1 MNTMWK
7 LLVALLLIASTEV
20 EGRYLEPIREA
31 RQSFEEELEEG
42 NLRPFEKAKILV
54 RLGRLEEAASLL
66 DSLPLLS
73 ESDRTEVSLLRFD
86 MHFLHNDFDLAEKL
100 LGNIIET
107 EETSEGLFR
116 RKTRLLAAREDLA
129 AMDALTRNR
138 IGTMPGSVAG
148 RLGRGNVLYQL
159 LRYEESE
166 VEYEEALALATDPD
180 DGVAALHGLLLI
192 AYKRKDYDGAADLG
206 VKALAGGP
214 PTPGLINTL
223 VTVQIRLGET
233 REAIAL
239 SRETLLWD
247 PLNMAAHY
255 TLGNGY
261 SDMNYTELE
270 EAYPHAFPDE
280 AAASA
285 LIHARTL
292 LENGKRHQ
300 AQEQFVEL
308 KNRYPR
314 LADPDLLIGTL
325 FWEDGEP
332 DSAIARFLLSLEK
345 CPDYGRAHNALA
357 KAVEWKK
364 LRVNVHKE
372 KYERD
377 FAETPMPVIPGIEE
391 FVLNFD
397 ALTERHKKRV
407 ALSIEPW
414 GHFLPVLIEVG
425 ATYYIKPLYQR
436 LSETPHQE
444 LMADLRISYDSRL
457 WDDVRGCGGFHTVTG
472 IEDVERTLF
481 NKYNTVL
488 HELSHQVHYILTPEK
503 KREIQEHYR
512 RAKEQEEGG
521 QKTFVTRYQGSSV
534 WEYFA
539 EGMNSI
545 YSPKRDEFD
554 TREIVLE
561 RLQKLDPQL
570 IELVQGLVEETSVS
584 EYYAPAYVIASYDRI
599 ENAELDNAVEF
610 LEKALQRSPDDESA
624 LCGMAYLRSILE
636 EHDLAIES
644 GKKATSKHS
653 TAPQPWITRSEAI
666 YHKTGS
672 HSDKISLLLEAR
684 EAVDRSQ
691 RYQVELAMGSAYLDR
706 GDLRQAREAFQW
718 VLDYQDDNPQALWG
732 LAYAY
737 GFNGEREKA
746 DNLFQQ
752 ALRRRSG
759 IVELRVDYA
768 NYLIRQGKYDQAEEQ
783 LTEAAVLD
791 PVSTDVEEASGLLAI
806 YRGDFAKAKARLIQA
821 LEYADY
827 NDIARV
833 LLAHAYVAGGEL
845 NSAEE
850 TLLPLLESVERGDP
864 PQYVYVEKKAD
875 YLSVHE
881 HPAEERWM
889 LFGTTA
895 ELALARGDSA
905 RAREYELMKEQ
916 TFR

>member
-1 MNTMWK
+1 MKFTWK
-7 LLVALLLIASTEV
+7 VLIPLLIMTSTGV
-20 EGRYLEPIREA
+20 EGRFLEPISEA
-31 RQSFEEELEEG
+31 RQSFEQELGGG
-42 NLRPFEKAKILV
+42 NLRPFDRAKTLV
-54 RLGRLEEAASLL
+54 RLGRLLEARALL
-66 DSLPLLS
+66 DSLPLLTAGDS
-73 ESDRTEVSLLRFD
+73 AEVAMLRFD
-86 MHFLHNDFDLAEKL
+86 MHLLRNDFELAEQVL
-100 LGNIIET
+100 NAVPEREG
-107 EETSEGLFR
+107 SSDGLFR
-116 RKTRLLAAREDLA
+116 RKMRLLSAQENLA
-129 AMDALTRNR
+129 AMDALTGKR
-138 IGTMPGSVAG
+138 IREEPGSVAG
-148 RLGRGNVLYQL
+148 RLDRGNVLYQL
-159 LRYEESE
+159 LRYEEAE

-192 AYKRKDYDGAADLG
+192 AYKGKDYDGAADLG
-206 VKALAGGP
+206 IKAIEGGP
-214 PTPGLINTL
+214 PTTGLINSL
-223 VTVQIRLGET
+223 VTVMIRLGET

-239 SRETLLWD
+239 CREALLWD
-247 PLNMAAHY
+247 PLNERAHY

-261 SDMNYTELE
+261 SDMNYSELE
-270 EAYPHAFPDE
+270 AAYPDAFPDE
-280 AAASA
+280 QTGIA
-285 LIHARTL
+285 LHEAREL
-292 LENGKRHQ
+292 LESGERNRAREMFLAQKRG
-300 AQEQFVEL
+300 
-308 KNRYPR
+308 NPR
-314 LADPDLLIGTL
+314 LADPDLLLGTL
-325 FWEDGEP
+325 FWEEGEP
-332 DSAIARFLLSLEK
+332 DSAMIYFLSSLEK
-345 CPDYGRAHNALA
+345 CPDYGRAHSALA
-357 KAVEWKK
+357 KAMEWKR
-364 LRVNVHKE
+364 LRVNVHKQDYE
-372 KYERD
+372 KT
-377 FAETPMPVIPGIEE
+377 FTETAMPVIPGIED

-503 KREIQEHYR
+503 KREIQENYR

-521 QKTFVTRYQGSSV
+521 RKTFVTRYQGSSV

-561 RLQKLDPQL
+561 RLQEYDPEL
-570 IELVQGLVEETSVS
+570 IELVMGLVRDTSVTK
-584 EYYAPAYVIASYDRI
+584 YYAPAYVIASYDKI
-599 ENAELDNAVEF
+599 ENAQLESAVEL
-610 LEKALQRSPDDESA
+610 LEKALDRSPNDESA
-624 LCGMAYLRSILE
+624 LCGMAYARSILQ
-636 EHDLAIES
+636 EHDRAVDA
-644 GKKATSKHS
+644 GKQATGKHPS
-653 TAPQPWITRSEAI
+653 APQPWISRSEAL

-684 EAVDRSQ
+684 ETVDRNQ
-691 RYQVELAMGSAYLDR
+691 RYQIELAMGNAYLDR
-706 GDLRQAREAFQW
+706 GDLRQAREAFRW
-718 VLDYQDDNPQALWG
+718 VLDYQEDNPQALWG

-737 GFNGEREKA
+737 GFNGEQEKA
-746 DNLFQQ
+746 DDLFKQ

-768 NYLIRQGKYDQAEEQ
+768 NYLIRQERFEEAEEQ

-806 YRGDFAKAKARLIQA
+806 YRGDLSEAKTKLQNA

-845 NSAEE
+845 ESAEK
-850 TLLPLLESVERGDP
+850 TLLPLLGSVERGDP

-889 LFGTTA
+889 LFGTMA
-895 ELALARGDSA
+895 ELALARGDTA